1 MKAIL
6 CTEWGGPDRLQLA
19 ELPLPQPRAGEVR
32 LRVLAAGVNFP
43 DALIIQKKYQ
53 VQPTLPFVPGTEI
66 AGVVDAV
73 GEVVRMTPGTRVV
86 AFVGIGGFAE
96 YVCVK
101 AALTLPL
108 PHEVS
113 DEVAAAFTMIYAT
126 SHHALFDRGQ
136 LQPRETLLVL
146 GAAGGVGL
154 AAVELGKLVGAR
166 VIAAASSEEKLG
178 ACRTAGADEV
188 INYSTQDLR
197 ETIKAMSDGRGIDVV
212 YDPVGGS
219 YAEPALRSLAW
230 RGRFLVVGFAAG
242 AIPSIRLNLLLLKE
256 ASLVGVYWGEFAK
269 REPARNAKMIGELM
283 SWLVQGKLRPHVSQ
297 VYPLSE
303 TPKAIDDLLQR
314 RAIGK
319 LVIRP

>member
-6 CTEWGGPDRLQLA
+6 CTEWGGPDRLQLT
-19 ELPLPQPRAGEVR
+19 ELPLPRPRAGEVR

-73 GEVVRMTPGTRVV
+73 GEGVRMTPGTRVV

-219 YAEPALRSLAW
+219 YAETALRSLAW

>member
-1 MKAIL
+1 VKAIL

>member
-219 YAEPALRSLAW
+219 YAETALRSLAW

>member
-1 MKAIL
+1 VKAIL

-53 VQPTLPFVPGTEI
+53 VQPTLPFVPGTEV